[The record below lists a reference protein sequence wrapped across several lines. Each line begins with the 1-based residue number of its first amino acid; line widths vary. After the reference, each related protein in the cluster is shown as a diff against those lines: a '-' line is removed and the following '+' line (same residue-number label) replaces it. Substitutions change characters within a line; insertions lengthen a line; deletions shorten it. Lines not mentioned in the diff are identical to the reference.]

1 MKKTDRVARFYSGP
15 LMKQNIKS
23 NWVLC
28 LAILLVMLLLSNVMN
43 YAGSLMKKEKTA
55 VDVTEYQQE
64 FFTYLGAMATYDTMM
79 NGELSYDDFISSADT
94 AKYDTAFAAL
104 NAQAGTELSAAGFRS
119 AVDGLSQS
127 GVSIDTYV
135 KEFEYSYAL
144 AQKKGVFDKEE
155 LTMSGMLNTTL
166 ETMGV
171 DPDLIQRMSEMDTS
185 AMINRMYYTVT
196 GLLPI
201 FILIVILANSLIAE
215 KVDRGSMAYVL
226 STPTK
231 RSAVAITQMLFLL
244 AVPLLLI
251 AVTGG
256 SRIFTTYLF
265 YDEVNVKAQVAL
277 FAGMYV
283 LVEAVCAI
291 CYLGSCLFSQSRK
304 SVGFGGGLTV
314 WFFLASLLGMFGTD
328 DMVNTGMGVKELGVF
343 NKMTVIGLYDIKAL
357 ATVGTENVDT
367 SFVWKLCVLAAIA
380 VVCYTAGAVYF
391 TKKDLPL

>member
-15 LMKQNIKS
+15 LMKQDIKS

-79 NGELSYDDFISSADT
+79 KGELSYDDFISSADT

-119 AVDGLSQS
+119 AIDGLSQS

-144 AQKKGVFDKEE
+144 AQKKGVFDNEE

-265 YDEVNVKAQVAL
+265 YDEVNVKAQLAL

-283 LVEAVCAI
+283 LAEAVCAI

-357 ATVGTENVDT
+357 ATVGTGNVDT
-367 SFVWKLCVLAAIA
+367 SFAWKLCVLAAIA
-380 VVCYTAGAVYF
+380 VICYTAGAVYF

>member
-1 MKKTDRVARFYSGP
+1 MKKTDRVASFYSGP
-15 LMKQNIKS
+15 LMKQDIKS

-55 VDVTEYQQE
+55 VDVTDYQQE

-79 NGELSYDDFISSADT
+79 KGNLSYDDFISSADT

-104 NAQAGTELSAAGFRS
+104 NAQAGTELSAAGFKS
-119 AVDGLSQS
+119 AIDGLSQS
-127 GVSIDTYV
+127 GVSIKTYV

-144 AQKKGVFDKEE
+144 AQKKGVFGKED

-231 RSAVAITQMLFLL
+231 RSAVVITQMLFLL

-265 YDEVNVKAQVAL
+265 YDEVNVKAQIAL

-357 ATVGTENVDT
+357 ATVGTGNVDT

-380 VVCYTAGAVYF
+380 VVCYAAGAVYF

>member
-1 MKKTDRVARFYSGP
+1 
-15 LMKQNIKS
+15 
-23 NWVLC
+23 
-28 LAILLVMLLLSNVMN
+28 
-43 YAGSLMKKEKTA
+43 
-55 VDVTEYQQE
+55 
-64 FFTYLGAMATYDTMM
+64 
-79 NGELSYDDFISSADT
+79 
-94 AKYDTAFAAL
+94 
-104 NAQAGTELSAAGFRS
+104 
-119 AVDGLSQS
+119 
-127 GVSIDTYV
+127 
-135 KEFEYSYAL
+135 
-144 AQKKGVFDKEE
+144 
-155 LTMSGMLNTTL
+155 
-166 ETMGV
+166 
-171 DPDLIQRMSEMDTS
+171 
-185 AMINRMYYTVT
+185 
-196 GLLPI
+196 
-201 FILIVILANSLIAE
+201 
-215 KVDRGSMAYVL
+215 MAYVL

-231 RSAVAITQMLFLL
+231 RSAVVITQMLFLL

-265 YDEVNVKAQVAL
+265 YDEVNVKAQIAL

-357 ATVGTENVDT
+357 ATVGTGNVDT

-380 VVCYTAGAVYF
+380 VVCYAAGAVYF

>member
-1 MKKTDRVARFYSGP
+1 MKKTDRVASFYSGP
-15 LMKQNIKS
+15 LMKQDIKS

-55 VDVTEYQQE
+55 VDVTDYQQE

-79 NGELSYDDFISSADT
+79 KGNLSYDDFISSADT

-104 NAQAGTELSAAGFRS
+104 NAQAGTELSAAGFKS
-119 AVDGLSQS
+119 AIDGLSQS
-127 GVSIDTYV
+127 GVSIKTYV

-144 AQKKGVFDKEE
+144 AQKKGVFGKED

-231 RSAVAITQMLFLL
+231 RSAVVITQMLFLL

-265 YDEVNVKAQVAL
+265 YDEVNVKAQIAL

-357 ATVGTENVDT
+357 APVGTGNVDT

-380 VVCYTAGAVYF
+380 VVCYAAGAVYF

>member
-1 MKKTDRVARFYSGP
+1 
-15 LMKQNIKS
+15 
-23 NWVLC
+23 
-28 LAILLVMLLLSNVMN
+28 
-43 YAGSLMKKEKTA
+43 
-55 VDVTEYQQE
+55 
-64 FFTYLGAMATYDTMM
+64 
-79 NGELSYDDFISSADT
+79 
-94 AKYDTAFAAL
+94 
-104 NAQAGTELSAAGFRS
+104 
-119 AVDGLSQS
+119 LSQS
-127 GVSIDTYV
+127 GVSIETYV

-231 RSAVAITQMLFLL
+231 RSAVVITQMLFLL

-314 WFFLASLLGMFGTD
+314 WFFSLPCWGCSART
-328 DMVNTGMGVKELGVF
+328 TWS
-343 NKMTVIGLYDIKAL
+343 IP
-357 ATVGTENVDT
+357 
-367 SFVWKLCVLAAIA
+367 VWA
-380 VVCYTAGAVYF
+380 
-391 TKKDLPL
+391 

>member
-79 NGELSYDDFISSADT
+79 NGDLSYDDFISSTDT

-127 GVSIDTYV
+127 GVSIKTYV

-171 DPDLIQRMSEMDTS
+171 DPNLIQRMSEMDTS

-231 RSAVAITQMLFLL
+231 RSAVVITQMLFLL